1 MNSNIFRGSPYQRGY
16 GLGGVF
22 KRFFNWIVPLVQ
34 KHATPAIESGLRV
47 VGKTAL
53 STAADIA
60 KDTVAGKNFRKSAT
74 NRISSAVDLLKEQAE
89 KKLSGNGIKRKRKSK
104 KKIII
109 LKKQKKKFD
118 DIFG

>member
-1 MNSNIFRGSPYQRGY
+1 MNSNIFRGNPYQRGY

-22 KRFFNWIVPLVQ
+22 RRFFNWIVTLVH
-34 KHATPAIESGLRV
+34 KHAAPAIESGLKV

-60 KDTVAGKNFRKSAT
+60 KDAVAGKNIRQSAET
-74 NRISSAVDLLKEQAE
+74 RINSAVDMLKEQAE
-89 KKLSGNGIKRKRKSK
+89 KKISGNGIKRRKKS

-109 LKKQKKKFD
+109 LKKQKKNFD
-118 DIFG
+118 EIFD